1 MLDLG
6 MALGA
11 DLAATGALIYGVYFR
26 RHHRR
31 DLVLA
36 YIALNAGVLAV
47 TVLLTSSEAGLGLG
61 LGLFGILS
69 IIRLRSD
76 AITQEEIAYYF
87 VSLALG
93 LVNGLHP
100 GLPMLSPT
108 MFGVLIVVM
117 YAADQ
122 PKFAS
127 TKHRQTVTL
136 DAAYPDE
143 AQLRVALSKL
153 LNARVLHMVVMDL
166 DMVRDTTVVDVRFRV
181 AREDDH
187 PRIRATG
194 NDVTRAGNPVE
205 DRAGSRSETL
215 VS

>member
-1 MLDLG
+1 MNLPA
-6 MALGA
+6 ALAA
-11 DLAATGALIYGVYFR
+11 DLVAITVLVYGLYFR
-26 RHHRR
+26 RHFRR

-36 YIALNAGVLAV
+36 FVALNAGVMAV
-47 TVLLTSSEAGLGLG
+47 TALLASSSAGLGLG

-100 GLPMLSPT
+100 GQPWLAPAMS
-108 MFGVLIVVM
+108 GILILVM
-117 YAADQ
+117 YAADH

-127 TKHRQTVTL
+127 TTHRQTVTL

-181 AREDDH
+181 AGEGDH
-187 PRIRATG
+187 PRRATG
-194 NDVTRAGNPVE
+194 RDVTSAGRQHDE
-205 DRAGSRSETL
+205 RAGSRW
-215 VS
+215 

>member
-1 MLDLG
+1 MNLPA
-6 MALGA
+6 ALAA
-11 DLAATGALIYGVYFR
+11 DLVAITVLVYGLYFR
-26 RHHRR
+26 RHFRR

-36 YIALNAGVLAV
+36 FVALNAGVMAV
-47 TVLLTSSEAGLGLG
+47 TALLASSSAGLGLG

-100 GLPMLSPT
+100 GQPWLAPAMS
-108 MFGVLIVVM
+108 GILILVM
-117 YAADQ
+117 YAADH

-127 TKHRQTVTL
+127 TTHRQTVTL

-181 AREDDH
+181 AHEDDH

-194 NDVTRAGNPVE
+194 HDATRAGSPVE

>member
-76 AITQEEIAYYF
+76 AITQEEVAYYF

-93 LVNGLHP
+93 LLAGLHP
-100 GLPMLSPT
+100 GQMW
-108 MFGVLIVVM
+108 
-117 YAADQ
+117 
-122 PKFAS
+122 
-127 TKHRQTVTL
+127 VT
-136 DAAYPDE
+136 P
-143 AQLRVALSKL
+143 ALS
-153 LNARVLHMVVMDL
+153 AVLVVAVL
-166 DMVRDTTVVDVRFRV
+166 V
-181 AREDDH
+181 ADH
-187 PRIRATG
+187 PRLFPRAR
-194 NDVTRAGNPVE
+194 RARKSGVQGQ
-205 DRAGSRSETL
+205 RHAHRS
-215 VS
+215 

>member
-1 MLDLG
+1 MNLPA
-6 MALGA
+6 ALAA
-11 DLAATGALIYGVYFR
+11 DLLAITVLVYGLYFR
-26 RHHRR
+26 RHFRR

-36 YIALNAGVLAV
+36 FVALNAGVMAV
-47 TVLLTSSEAGLGLG
+47 TALLASSSAGLGLG

-100 GLPMLSPT
+100 GQPWLAPAMS
-108 MFGVLIVVM
+108 GVLIVVM
-117 YAADQ
+117 YAADH

-127 TKHRQTVTL
+127 TTHRQTVTL

-143 AQLRVALSKL
+143 GQLRTALSHL
-153 LNARVLHMVVMDL
+153 LNARILHLVVMDL

-181 AREDDH
+181 ESEKVDARPTDRHD
-187 PRIRATG
+187 IRA
-194 NDVTRAGNPVE
+194 DLDKRA
-205 DRAGSRSETL
+205 DSRPESL

>member
-1 MLDLG
+1 MNLPA
-6 MALGA
+6 ALAA
-11 DLAATGALIYGVYFR
+11 DLVAITVLVYGLYFR
-26 RHHRR
+26 RHFRR

-36 YIALNAGVLAV
+36 FVALNAGVMAV
-47 TVLLTSSEAGLGLG
+47 TALLASSSAGLGLG

-100 GLPMLSPT
+100 GQPWLAPAMS
-108 MFGVLIVVM
+108 GVLIVVM
-117 YAADQ
+117 YAADH

-127 TKHRQTVTL
+127 TTHRQTVTL

-181 AREDDH
+181 AGEGDH
-187 PRIRATG
+187 PRRATG
-194 NDVTRAGNPVE
+194 RDVTRAGRRVE

>member
-1 MLDLG
+1 MNLPA
-6 MALGA
+6 ALAA
-11 DLAATGALIYGVYFR
+11 DLVAITVLVYGLYFR
-26 RHHRR
+26 RHFRR

-36 YIALNAGVLAV
+36 FVALNAGVMAV
-47 TVLLTSSEAGLGLG
+47 TALLASSSAGLGLG

-100 GLPMLSPT
+100 GQPWLAPAMS
-108 MFGVLIVVM
+108 GVLIVVM
-117 YAADQ
+117 YAADH

-127 TKHRQTVTL
+127 TTHRQTVTL

-181 AREDDH
+181 AGEGDH
-187 PRIRATG
+187 PRRATDR
-194 NDVTRAGNPVE
+194 DVTRAGSRVE

>member
-1 MLDLG
+1 MNLPA
-6 MALGA
+6 ALAA
-11 DLAATGALIYGVYFR
+11 DLVAITVLVYGLYFR
-26 RHHRR
+26 RHFRR

-36 YIALNAGVLAV
+36 FVARSAGGMA
-47 TVLLTSSEAGLGLG
+47 LTSCLARSSAGLGLG
-61 LGLFGILS
+61 RGLFGILS

-100 GLPMLSPT
+100 GQPWLAPAMS
-108 MFGVLIVVM
+108 GVLIVVM
-117 YAADQ
+117 YAADH

-127 TKHRQTVTL
+127 TTHRQTVTL

-181 AREDDH
+181 AGEGDH
-187 PRIRATG
+187 PRRATG
-194 NDVTRAGNPVE
+194 RDVTRAGSRVE
-205 DRAGSRSETL
+205 DRAGSR
-215 VS
+215 